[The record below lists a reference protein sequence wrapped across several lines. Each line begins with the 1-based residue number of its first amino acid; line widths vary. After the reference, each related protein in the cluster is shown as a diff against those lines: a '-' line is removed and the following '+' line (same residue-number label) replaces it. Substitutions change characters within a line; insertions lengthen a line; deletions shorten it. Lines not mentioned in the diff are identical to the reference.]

1 MISIYKDKNIPGK
14 LSVIVIAHI
23 MSSKFL
29 GAPHSSV
36 TLLRN
41 ISSSQAVLSK
51 IPSSFRPVVGIK
63 RETVNLWEQRSP
75 LIPTNV
81 KKLVQQGIRVL
92 VQPSDRRCFTATEF
106 EQVGA
111 EMREDLSEATLIL
124 GVKRPNELR
133 PQDLLP
139 EKTYCFFTHTIKA
152 QPDNMPLL
160 DVLLERVNINVT
172 SNLFL

>member
-29 GAPHSSV
+29 GAPRSSV